1 LIFRKNRNR
10 GIRISEMSRPEIV
23 ELGGEIKEDDLLFH
37 DEKAHEPSLA
47 FLLAR
52 MRHPEFPEPMG
63 VFRDVQRPTYDE
75 GVVNQVEAARAKLGS
90 GDLDALYNDGDTW
103 VVQ

>member
-1 LIFRKNRNR
+1 
-10 GIRISEMSRPEIV
+10 M
-23 ELGGEIKEDDLLFH
+23 
-37 DEKAHEPSLA
+37 A
-47 FLLAR
+47 FLLSR
-52 MRHPEFPEPMG
+52 MRYPEFPEPLG

-75 GVVNQVEAARAKLGS
+75 GVMSQVEAAVAKQGS

>member
-1 LIFRKNRNR
+1 
-10 GIRISEMSRPEIV
+10 
-23 ELGGEIKEDDLLFH
+23 
-37 DEKAHEPSLA
+37 
-47 FLLAR
+47 

-75 GVVNQVEAARAKLGS
+75 GVIAQVEAARAKQGP

>member
-1 LIFRKNRNR
+1 
-10 GIRISEMSRPEIV
+10 
-23 ELGGEIKEDDLLFH
+23 
-37 DEKAHEPSLA
+37 
-47 FLLAR
+47 
-52 MRHPEFPEPMG
+52 MG

-75 GVVNQVEAARAKLGS
+75 GVIAQVETAMAKQGA